1 MEESYSLSDCQVVW
15 VQKGQPMEDTLIANL
30 DSLTVVPYSQWLFRT
45 GAGSLC
51 QGPIRVETAE
61 LGSAAAVGSHRPG
74 VNNQPI
80 FFGLSQIQPGK
91 CCVPGNP
98 SVLCDRPQCQ
108 HL

>member
-1 MEESYSLSDCQVVW
+1 M
-15 VQKGQPMEDTLIANL
+15 TANL
-30 DSLTVVPYSQWLFRT
+30 DSLTVVPYSHWFFRT

-51 QGPIRVETAE
+51 QAHARVETGE
-61 LGSAAAVGSHRPG
+61 LVSTAAVGSHRPG
-74 VNNQPI
+74 VSSQPI

-91 CCVPGNP
+91 CYVPGNP